1 MNNLLKIIY
10 NFIKIQAF
18 NYGMRDSKKKKLRDV
33 GPFFLKENF
42 VFWWG
47 LWPRPN
53 LPRPWAALFKA
64 PIFLSNNFC
73 QKLRITF
80 KAQMEVREIK
90 YWIILQILSFKTNAH
105 KRQRPLLYFKFST
118 NQFLLIFIPPHIH
131 FFHYI
136 LFFFEKWHQ
145 QLELGRS

>member
-10 NFIKIQAF
+10 NFINF
-18 NYGMRDSKKKKLRDV
+18 RHLTSGCGV
-33 GPFFLKENF
+33 FFFLRKIF
-42 VFWWG
+42 FFGRALG
-47 LWPRPN
+47 LGLGP
-53 LPRPWAALFKA
+53 ALFKA

-105 KRQRPLLYFKFST
+105 KQQRPLLYFKFST